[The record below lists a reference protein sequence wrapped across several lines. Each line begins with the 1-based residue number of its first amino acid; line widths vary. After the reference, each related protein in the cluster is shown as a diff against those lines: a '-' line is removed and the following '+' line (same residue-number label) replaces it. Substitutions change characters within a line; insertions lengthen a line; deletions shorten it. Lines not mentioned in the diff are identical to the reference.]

1 MKVKKLTMQAFGPY
15 AEKTEI
21 DFSLLGDGGI
31 YIITGNTGSG
41 KTTIF
46 DGISFALYGK
56 ASGEE
61 RDFEGMRCSY
71 SDPALDTFV
80 ELIFEHIGEEYIV
93 RRSPRYERAKER
105 GSGTTVQPSSAT
117 LIMPDGKIVSGEGK
131 VTAQIRDIIGL
142 DREQYARTAMIAQGD
157 FYKILYASTAE
168 RVEIFRRIFST
179 GNYGELQKR
188 LFDEAKKAEDECFSL
203 RRAIEEKTTS
213 VLGAEADLTDL
224 PARKEDVIAS
234 FNKGVEEWGQAK
246 DLLAALGEK
255 KDSLKAALAAGENY
269 IRTKEQLDK
278 TVLGISEANA
288 SLSAAEKRAAE
299 VKGREK
305 ERAEAE
311 AFIIASEPKRGLYIR
326 REGLIKEIA
335 SLQKEIIALSDGE
348 KRLTSLILNARGEQD
363 NYKKEAATLE
373 NARAEKVD
381 LSHKKQELEG
391 ALLSIGG
398 AIAAIEEL
406 KKLYSEQEKAASL
419 FKDAELNRAKATKEY
434 ERAYSLFLKNQA
446 GILAESLKEGDPCP
460 VCGSLSHPLPAR
472 LKDNAPS
479 EEETERLKAAKEN
492 ADRAASVA
500 AEKAGALKSE
510 LNANA
515 KVCAEKAGR
524 FVKVESVAAE
534 DAFAALVELNAER
547 KKTAEELRGI
557 SALLSA
563 AERGEKRYAYLTSLI
578 SEREKLISENTALRD
593 GAIAKRGAIENEK
606 AKLDG
611 ELTAIKTDFSDLKT
625 FDDAIL
631 KREKFIEEFDK
642 ARALSEKELITR
654 RGYLSSLEGAK
665 NALEDRLKDMS
676 PPKDGVLDELKR
688 VEKEIEETSEKKELI
703 RSANRDKK
711 TAIEYLEEKLPLYQK
726 ATEKVKTV
734 RALSDTANGSI
745 AGKSKIKIETYV
757 QMRLFDKVLLRAN
770 ARLERMTGGEYT
782 LVRRESLSA
791 SSTGLELDIL
801 DNYKLTRRRVGT
813 LSGGES
819 FLASLSLALGL
830 SDEVQSS
837 RGGVRIDSMFL
848 DEGFGTLSDDALN
861 GAVSTLASL
870 SDGRISIGVISH
882 VKELER
888 RIDKKIIVVK
898 SAAGS
903 SVKIET

>member
-21 DFSLLGDGGI
+21 DFSLFGDGGI

-46 DGISFALYGK
+46 DGISFALYGR
-56 ASGEE
+56 ASGDE

-71 SDPALDTFV
+71 SDPALETFV
-80 ELIFEHIGEEYIV
+80 ELEFEHIGEEYTV
-93 RRSPRYERAKER
+93 RRSPRYERAKSR

-117 LIMPDGKIVSGEGK
+117 LIMPDGIIISGEGR

-168 RVEIFRRIFST
+168 RVEIFRKIFST
-179 GNYGELQKR
+179 GNYGELQRR
-188 LFDEAKKAEDECFSL
+188 LFDEAKKADDECSAL
-203 RRAIEEKTTS
+203 RRSIEEKITS

-224 PARKEDVIAS
+224 SARKEDVLSA

-246 DLLAALGEK
+246 NLLTVLGEK
-255 KDSLKAALAAGENY
+255 KDSLKAVLAAGEEY
-269 IRTKEQLDK
+269 IRTKERLNK
-278 TVLGISEANA
+278 TADDIAAAAL
-288 SLSAAEKRAAE
+288 SLSVAEKRVAE
-299 VKGREK
+299 VNGRAK

-311 AFIIASEPKRGLYIR
+311 AFIIASEPKRGLYVR
-326 REGLIKEIA
+326 RDGAIKEIA
-335 SLQKEIIALSDGE
+335 SLQSEIISLSDSE
-348 KRLTSLILNARGEQD
+348 KKLTSLILKEREEQEG
-363 NYKKEAATLE
+363 YRKEALSLE
-373 NARAEKVD
+373 NSRAEKVD
-381 LSHKKQELEG
+381 LSHRKQIAEDSLV
-391 ALLSIGG
+391 SVDG
-398 AIAAIEEL
+398 AIAAVGEMEKLSGEKL
-406 KKLYSEQEKAASL
+406 KADAL
-419 FKDAELNRAKATKEY
+419 FNEAELLRAEATEKY

-446 GILAESLKEGDPCP
+446 GILAESLEEGKPCP
-460 VCGSLSHPLPAR
+460 VCGSLVHPAVACLAE
-472 LKDNAPS
+472 NAPS
-479 EEETERLKAAKEN
+479 EQETERLKKEKERADSNAKKCAE
-492 ADRAASVA
+492 RAGALFS
-500 AEKAGALKSE
+500 ELKAGAKL
-510 LNANA
+510 
-515 KVCAEKAGR
+515 CAEKAGR
-524 FVKVESVAAE
+524 FVPIEGNDVEG
-534 DAFAALVELNAER
+534 ALSALPALKAER
-547 KKTAEELRGI
+547 EKISAEIDRL
-557 SALLSA
+557 SALLSS

-578 SEREKLISENTALRD
+578 SECEKAISENTALRD
-593 GAIAKRGAIENEK
+593 ETIAKRGAFENEK

-611 ELTAIKTDFSDLKT
+611 ELAAIKTDFPDLKA
-625 FDDAIL
+625 FDEAIK
-631 KREKFIEEFDK
+631 KRKQFVKEFDFAK
-642 ARALSEKELITR
+642 EEAEKELAVR
-654 RGYLSSLEGAK
+654 RGSLSALSGAK
-665 NALEDRLKDMS
+665 SALEDRLKDMA
-676 PPKDGVLDELKR
+676 PPKEGAADELGR
-688 VEKEIEETSEKKELI
+688 IEKEIEATSDKKELI

-711 TAIEYLEEKLPLYQK
+711 AAIEYLEEKLPLYYK
-726 ATEKVKTV
+726 ATERVKTV

-770 ARLERMTGGEYT
+770 ARLEKMTGGEYT
-782 LVRRESLSA
+782 LVRRESESA

-903 SVKIET
+903 TVKIEI